1 MESYPNSTTFDDG
14 DVMDGG
20 ADMEQLPGSRAT
32 GTQPKPDSSRMGQHD
47 APSHK
52 AGEMLHGV
60 RERAEK
66 VTDAVKSKVSSA
78 SNYVKNAQAADMWG
92 DVKELAR
99 RNPGASMLAV
109 AVIGF
114 AIGRSTVSNRSR

>member
-1 MESYPNSTTFDDG
+1 MESYPNSTAASFD

-20 ADMEQLPGSRAT
+20 TGIEQQEAAARN
-32 GTQPKPDSSRMGQHD
+32 
-47 APSHK
+47 K
-52 AGEMLHGV
+52 AGDVLHNV
-60 RERAEK
+60 KDRAER
-66 VTDAVKSKVSSA
+66 VTDVVKSKVSSA
-78 SNYVKNAQAADMWG
+78 SNYVKHAQAADMWG

-114 AIGRSTVSNRSR
+114 AIGRSTSSSRSR